1 MKINTA
7 INVIVSTLSVFKLA
21 KAQQSPFYYQDDQD
35 NYQSKYKISGKM
47 EQIGRTGVA
56 AMHAVLLK

>member
-1 MKINTA
+1 MKISGF
-7 INVIVSTLSVFKLA
+7 IVTLCVGVVYS
-21 KAQQSPFYYQDDQD
+21 QSPFFYQDESSQIQ
-35 NYQSKYKISGKM
+35 YQKSGKM

>member
-1 MKINTA
+1 MKITIAIATLFLTA
-7 INVIVSTLSVFKLA
+7 VI
-21 KAQQSPFYYQDDQD
+21 AQQSPFYYQDEQD

-47 EQIGRTGVA
+47 EQIGKTGVA